1 MTAYNFLYL
10 IAIAMVVMMGWGTL
24 LYAADDGSGASSS
37 SATTTLAPDGTPVV
51 HKSLH
56 KKKRSTASTASDSS
70 NPLTAPP
77 LLTSPAITVSKT
89 STATYSIP
97 VKPVSNATQASLGPT
112 VETGL
117 PVARHAD
124 GEVAYIPPTG
134 GVPSGLQNALPRGS
148 TLGSGLPLST
158 PGSVTSS
165 TTISSY
171 SPPDRPTS
179 SSGDFVFA
187 NFTHKAKNNYPWK
200 TNIITTMFF
209 IGEGGSSISSTTNLA
224 SSWDQE
230 WVSSNR
236 GSDNPYDRN
245 GYASGSHAS
254 TVNPFYIALPF
265 NDLVYPDKARQ
276 WLPAGWHRPNKDG
289 KPVSACKDR
298 WVEIK
303 TEDGSGHICY
313 AQWEDVGPLR
323 YDHAEYVFG
332 TERPDT
338 YTRAGLDV
346 SPAVAQYLGIDGQK
360 RSTTR
365 WRFVDDEDVPP
376 GAWLKYEEQAVIYEA
391 LHSLKNASP
400 LSNPNLPI
408 QRASEPIE
416 DQSMLDTNKK
426 KVGAAKG

>member
-1 MTAYNFLYL
+1 MTAYNFLSI
-10 IAIAMVVMMGWGTL
+10 IAIALVMMMGCGVM
-24 LYAADDGSGASSS
+24 LYAADDGSNASSS
-37 SATTTLAPDGTPVV
+37 TSTNVLAPDGTPVV

-56 KKKRSTASTASDSS
+56 KKRKSTASSSMDTS
-70 NPLTAPP
+70 NPLTAAPTP
-77 LLTSPAITVSKT
+77 SITVSKT
-89 STATYSIP
+89 AGTTYSIP
-97 VKPVSNATQASLGPT
+97 IKAVGPSNPGALGPT

-124 GEVAYIPPTG
+124 GELAYTPNG
-134 GVPSGLQNALPRGS
+134 GLAPSGLQNSLPRGS
-148 TLGSGLPLST
+148 TQANAFPLST

-171 SPPDRPTS
+171 TPQDRTTS
-179 SSGDFVFA
+179 ASGDFVFA
-187 NFTHKAKNNYPWK
+187 NFTHKSKNTYPWK
-200 TNIITTMFF
+200 TGIYTTMFY
-209 IGEGGSSISSTTNLA
+209 IGEGASSISSTDNRA
-224 SSWDQE
+224 SSFDE
-230 WVSSNR
+230 NWVDSNR
-236 GSDNPYDRN
+236 GTDNPYDRN

-254 TVNPFYIALPF
+254 TVNPFYVALPF
-265 NDLVYPDKARQ
+265 NDLAFPDKARE
-276 WLPAGWHRPNKDG
+276 WLPAGWHRPPKDG
-289 KPVSACKDR
+289 KQVSACKDR

-332 TERPDT
+332 PERPDT

-346 SPAVAQYLGIDGQK
+346 SPAVAQYLGIDQDK
-360 RSTTR
+360 RATTR

-400 LSNPNLPI
+400 LSNPSLPI
-408 QRASEPIE
+408 QRASEPID
-416 DQSMLDTNKK
+416 DQSMLDSNKK

>member
-1 MTAYNFLYL
+1 MTAYNFLSI
-10 IAIAMVVMMGWGTL
+10 IAIALVMMTGWEVL
-24 LYAADDGSGASSS
+24 LYATDDGASASSTT
-37 SATTTLAPDGTPVV
+37 SATALAPDGTPVV

-56 KKKRSTASTASDSS
+56 KKRKTSATSNLDST
-70 NPLTAPP
+70 NPVSAAQTP
-77 LLTSPAITVSKT
+77 SITVSKT
-89 STATYSIP
+89 AGATYSIP
-97 VKPVSNATQASLGPT
+97 AKTAAAAAQASLGPT

-117 PVARHAD
+117 PVARHSD
-124 GEVAYIPPTG
+124 GELIYSSNG
-134 GVPSGLQNALPRGS
+134 GLAPSGLQSPLPRGS
-148 TLGSGLPLST
+148 TMSSTLPLST

-179 SSGDFVFA
+179 TSGDFVFT
-187 NFTHKAKNNYPWK
+187 NFTHKSKNNYPWK
-200 TNIITTMFF
+200 TNIYTTMFY
-209 IGEGGSSISSTTNLA
+209 IGEGASSISSTDNKA
-224 SSWDQE
+224 SSFDE
-230 WVSSNR
+230 NWVSSNR
-236 GSDNPYDRN
+236 GTDNPYDRN

-254 TVNPFYIALPF
+254 TVNPFYVALPF
-265 NDLVYPDKARQ
+265 NDLAFPDKARE
-276 WLPAGWHRPNKDG
+276 WLPAGWHRPPKDG
-289 KPVSACKDR
+289 KQVSACKDR

-332 TERPDT
+332 PERPDT

-346 SPAVAQYLGIDGQK
+346 SPAVAQYLGIDQDK
-360 RSTTR
+360 RATTR

-400 LSNPNLPI
+400 ISNPNLPI

>member
-1 MTAYNFLYL
+1 MTAYNCLYL
-10 IAIAMVVMMGWGTL
+10 IAIALVMMMGWGTL
-24 LYAADDGSGASSS
+24 LYAADTGVGASSS
-37 SATTTLAPDGTPVV
+37 SATTALAPDGTPVV
-51 HKSLH
+51 HKSFH
-56 KKKRSTASTASDSS
+56 KKRKSTASIASDTS

-77 LLTSPAITVSKT
+77 LPSSSITVSKT
-89 STATYSIP
+89 ASETYSIP
-97 VKPVSNATQASLGPT
+97 IRSVGPSNPGALGPT

-124 GEVAYIPPTG
+124 GEVAYIPPASG
-134 GVPSGLQNALPRGS
+134 APSGLQGSRS
-148 TLGSGLPLST
+148 TLGNGLPLST
-158 PGSVTSS
+158 PGSVTPS

-171 SPPDRPTS
+171 SASDRTT
-179 SSGDFVFA
+179 SSGDGFVFA
-187 NFTHKAKNNYPWK
+187 NFSHKAKNTYPWK
-200 TNIITTMFF
+200 TQIITTMFY
-209 IGEGGSSISSTTNLA
+209 IGEGGSSISSTTNHA

-230 WVSSNR
+230 WEDSNR

-276 WLPAGWHRPNKDG
+276 WLPPGWHRPNKDG

-332 TERPDT
+332 PERPDT

-346 SPAVAQYLGIDGQK
+346 SPAVAQYLGIDGEK

-400 LSNPNLPI
+400 LGNSSLSPV
-408 QRASEPIE
+408 QKTSEPIE
-416 DQSMLDTNKK
+416 DQSMLDTSRK

>member
-1 MTAYNFLYL
+1 MTAYNCLPL
-10 IAIAMVVMMGWGTL
+10 IAIALVMMMGWGSFV
-24 LYAADDGSGASSS
+24 YAADDGSSG
-37 SATTTLAPDGTPVV
+37 TLAPDGTPVI

-56 KKKRSTASTASDSS
+56 KKNGSSSAAATTTTAKVSATTTSAPA
-70 NPLTAPP
+70 NP
-77 LLTSPAITVSKT
+77 
-89 STATYSIP
+89 
-97 VKPVSNATQASLGPT
+97 SLSPT

-117 PVARHAD
+117 PVARHSD
-124 GEVAYIPPTG
+124 TIVASGLAITPA
-134 GVPSGLQNALPRGS
+134 PSGLQSTLPRGTS
-148 TLGSGLPLST
+148 LASSIPLAP

-165 TTISSY
+165 TGLSGY
-171 SPPDRPTS
+171 STPDRPTTRT
-179 SSGDFVFA
+179 DDIVFT
-187 NFTHKAKNNYPWK
+187 NFPSKTKNSYPWK
-200 TNIITTMFF
+200 TNIFTTMFY
-209 IGEGGSSISSTTNLA
+209 IGEGGSSISPTTNHA

-230 WVSSNR
+230 WESSNR
-236 GSDNPYDRN
+236 GSDNPNDRN

-265 NDLVYPDKARQ
+265 NDLVYPDKARR
-276 WLPAGWHRPNKDG
+276 WLPPGWRRPNKDG

-332 TERPDT
+332 NERPNT

-346 SPAVAQYLGIDGQK
+346 SPAVAQYLGIDGTK

-376 GAWLKYEEQAVIYEA
+376 GAWLKYEEQAVIYNA
-391 LHSLKNASP
+391 LHNLKNTRSLSTPSP
-400 LSNPNLPI
+400 QKTSQPL
-408 QRASEPIE
+408 E
-416 DQSMLDTNKK
+416 DPTMLDSNKK